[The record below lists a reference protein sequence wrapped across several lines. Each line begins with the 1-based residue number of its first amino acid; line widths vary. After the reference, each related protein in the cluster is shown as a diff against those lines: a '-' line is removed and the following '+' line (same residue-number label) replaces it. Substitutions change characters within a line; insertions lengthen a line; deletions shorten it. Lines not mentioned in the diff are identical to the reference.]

1 MIFRLPSFHF
11 FQPIFSCGKNI
22 AAIVVARL
30 VDQELL
36 RYDAKVSDYWPEFAQ
51 NGKGGENITLAD
63 VLRHECGL
71 TSLGH
76 TFEWDDFLTE
86 NIKKNKVGEKIESCG
101 TKFPLHNYN
110 PDGTESRRCYHA
122 QTRGLVLNEIVR
134 RVDNDGRTIGEILKE
149 DINIDG
155 LYCGLPDK
163 ELPRVSTLEAK
174 SMGWVLFNSIIPYFL
189 GSKIDINVY
198 DLYKRKRMFEE
209 NMKKLGPFQQT
220 LIKSTNKEPYLR
232 HTIYENEII
241 RKGEIP
247 SSNCYGNARGLA
259 KLAALMSGNSD
270 DATLDDN
277 KKEILLSQKAWQEMH
292 DNANWGLDA
301 YLGMKTDHII
311 RYFLFVTHDI

>member
-1 MIFRLPSFHF
+1 M
-11 FQPIFSCGKNI
+11 
-22 AAIVVARL
+22 ARL

-36 RYDAKVSDYWPEFAQ
+36 RYDAQVSDYWPEFAQ
-51 NGKGGENITLAD
+51 SGKGGENITIAD

-86 NIKKNKVGEKIESCG
+86 NIKQNKIGQKIESCG
-101 TKFPLHNYN
+101 TKFPPYNYN

-134 RVDNDGRTIGEILKE
+134 RVDTNGRTIGEILKE

-163 ELPRVSTLEAK
+163 EVQRVSALEAK
-174 SMGWVLFNSIIPYFL
+174 SMGWVFFNSIIPYFM
-189 GSKIDINVY
+189 GSKIDLNIF
-198 DLYKRKRMFEE
+198 DLYKRKRMFED
-209 NMKKLGPFQQT
+209 NMKKLGPQQS
-220 LIKSTNKEPYLR
+220 LIKSSEKEPYLR
-232 HTIYENEII
+232 HTIYENEVV

-259 KLAALMSGNSD
+259 KLAALMSRNID
-270 DATLDDN
+270 DATIDDN
-277 KKEILLSQKAWQEMH
+277 KKERLLSKNAWQEMH
-292 DNANWGLDA
+292 GNANWGLDA

-311 RYFLFVTHDI
+311 AYSQL